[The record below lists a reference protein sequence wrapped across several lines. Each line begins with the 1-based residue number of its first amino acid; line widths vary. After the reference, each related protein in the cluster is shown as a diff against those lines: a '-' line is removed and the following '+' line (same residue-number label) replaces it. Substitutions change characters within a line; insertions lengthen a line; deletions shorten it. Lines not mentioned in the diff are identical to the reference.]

1 MIGVCLRRSSGIQ
14 LAILA
19 ARTRTEAA
27 AARYG
32 IWKDGVPELLRILV
46 AGAGN
51 MTIID
56 GNNLLWALHDT
67 IEEREVT
74 TELELCR
81 VLSRYFALTGEPGL
95 VVFDGAGPADR
106 SEFDKIMNVEIV
118 FAGFHHDADTVIE
131 EKLKANTSPRRVT
144 VVSSDRRL
152 RRAAALRKAA
162 AVKSE
167 EFWEQV
173 RKELARKTPRRRE
186 PEEKREGLSE
196 SETDRWLETF
206 GLDK

>member
-1 MIGVCLRRSSGIQ
+1 MAGVG
-14 LAILA
+14 
-19 ARTRTEAA
+19 
-27 AARYG
+27 
-32 IWKDGVPELLRILV
+32 D
-46 AGAGN
+46 

-67 IEEREVT
+67 LEEREVT

-81 VLSRYFALTGEPGL
+81 VLSRYFALTGAPGL

-106 SEFDKIMNVEIV
+106 SEFDKVMNLEIV

-131 EKLKANTSPRRVT
+131 EKLKANTSPRRLT

-152 RRAAALRKAA
+152 RKAAATRKAT

-167 EFWEQV
+167 EFWQQV
-173 RKELARKTPRRRE
+173 RRELAHKKPRKSE
-186 PEEKREGLSE
+186 PEEKREGLTE
-196 SETDRWLETF
+196 GETDKWLETF